1 MTKKN
6 LSQGLYLKE
15 KRISAKMSQ
24 SEVAERLGYT
34 SSQFISNWERGLCSP
49 PMDVLQRLI
58 KIYKVDPRRLV
69 QLILEDNERALIAAF
84 ERHNIRLPGAK

>member
-15 KRISAKMSQ
+15 KRVNAKLSQ
-24 SEVAERLGYT
+24 NDVAELLGYT
-34 SSQFISNWERGLCSP
+34 SAQFISNWERGLCSP

-58 KIYKVDPRRLV
+58 KLYKADPRHLV
-69 QLILEDNERALIAAF
+69 QLMLEDNERVIIEEF
-84 ERHNIRLPGAK
+84 TRHNIRLPKAK